1 MMHVESNVNSVID
14 PKESIHFPISYCVR
28 YSHYLALQTI
38 CGVADSANKHDDVT
52 NGSVYVTTAHY
63 QRYSF
68 RGNILLS
75 FYKSERP

>member
-52 NGSVYVTTAHY
+52 NGSVYVSQLRTINA
-63 QRYSF
+63 
-68 RGNILLS
+68 IL
-75 FYKSERP
+75 SEVMYCLVFTNP